1 MLTYIEKVFKRYPS
15 LLAGLLSIATLVGV
29 KLGFH
34 NVTTAELLAIV
45 SAATAATALFHALA
59 GLGVKAGVRLG
70 VKAGVREAQRGAIP
84 QRSVR

>member
-1 MLTYIEKVFKRYPS
+1 MLTYIEKVFKQYPS

-34 NVTTAELLAIV
+34 NVTTTELLGIV
-45 SAATAATALFHALA
+45 SAAVALLHALAA
-59 GLGVKAGVRLG
+59 GLGVKAAR
-70 VKAGVREAQRGAIP
+70 REARQQRTA

>member
-1 MLTYIEKVFKRYPS
+1 MLTYIEKVFKQYPS

-34 NVTTAELLAIV
+34 NVTTTELLGIV
-45 SAATAATALFHALA
+45 SAAVALLHALA
-59 GLGVKAGVRLG
+59 GLG